1 MFQVKVMRLTDGLTG
16 DGWLQDLPDNVP
28 LLLSLTQKLHFH
40 NLKKK
45 QKNQVDKISI
55 SRKCFQ
61 FNKYRIIIMRY
72 LYV

>member
-40 NLKKK
+40 N
-45 QKNQVDKISI
+45 
-55 SRKCFQ
+55 
-61 FNKYRIIIMRY
+61 
-72 LYV
+72 